1 MKRKL
6 LLFIMMATVAFGL
19 IGCSNA
25 KRISTEDATKMGF
38 KVVNVADKN
47 LVYDV
52 NTQIIY
58 YAFTDGTGQCS
69 HGFMSPY
76 YSENGKLCRFING
89 EIQEIEG
96 K

>member
-6 LLFIMMATVAFGL
+6 LLFIMMATVTFGL
-19 IGCSNA
+19 VGCSSA
-25 KRISTEDATKMGF
+25 ERITKEDANRMGF
-38 KVVNVADKN
+38 DVVDTVDEN

-52 NTQIIY
+52 NTKIVY
-58 YAFTDGTGQCS
+58 YAFTDGVSQYS
-69 HGFMSPY
+69 NGFMSPY

-89 EIQEIEG
+89 EIQEVDG

>member
-1 MKRKL
+1 
-6 LLFIMMATVAFGL
+6 MMATVTFGL
-19 IGCSNA
+19 IGCSDA
-25 KRISTEDATKMGF
+25 KRISTENATKMGF

-52 NTQIIY
+52 NTQIVY
-58 YAFTDGTGQCS
+58 YAFMDGTGQSS

-89 EIQEIEG
+89 GIQEIED